1 MFKFFLRYQALF
13 STVRWSATAAAALL
27 FNLWATQELNAAYAA
42 SGFPV
47 PYWEAQLSF
56 SHLKLKGWYQSLIEQ
71 GKLDLYLQAQYV
83 DFLFI
88 ASVMLL
94 HVAVL
99 VVVSRMLPESSKS
112 RLTVLWVALLS
123 SLAPILDALENLV
136 SFVMLA
142 EPLAFEPVL
151 AIAYSSLAAG
161 KFAMFTVAYIAA
173 LLGVSWAVIVRIRRQ
188 HQRTGAALYLPP
200 DGR

>member
-1 MFKFFLRYQALF
+1 MFNFFLRYQARF
-13 STVRWSATAAAALL
+13 STASWSATAAAALL
-27 FNLWATQELNAAYAA
+27 FNLWATRTLNAAYAA

-56 SHLKLKGWYQSLIEQ
+56 SHLKLKGWYQSLIDQ
-71 GKLDLYLQAQYV
+71 GKLDLYFQAQYV

-88 ASVMLL
+88 ASVILL

-112 RLTVLWVALLS
+112 RRLILWAALLS

-142 EPLAFEPVL
+142 EPLSFEPVL

-173 LLGVSWAVIVRIRRQ
+173 LLGVSWAAFVRVKR
-188 HQRTGAALYLPP
+188 HYHRTSAA
-200 DGR
+200 